1 MIMQLITGSRVD
13 HSLGKET
20 SKASGEELREAEGV
34 WGQEGQISA
43 KNNTSDRHYFGGL
56 QNHCS
61 W

>member
-1 MIMQLITGSRVD
+1 MKVIMQLITGSRVD

-43 KNNTSDRHYFGGL
+43 KNNTCQAQGRGFL
-56 QNHCS
+56 NKT
-61 W
+61 